1 MSDPANP
8 QRDDRP
14 RRHTF
19 RRRHRLSGRRAFAA
33 VFDARVRKHA
43 GPLTVFAKANG
54 LDHPR
59 LGLTVP
65 RRVGKAVVRNRIK
78 RLLREAFRLMRH
90 DWPGG
95 YDIVVV
101 VRPHQPATLADYQ
114 RLLFG
119 AVRGLH
125 LEWERRGRRG
135 GE

>member
-43 GPLTVFAKANG
+43 GPLTVFAKPNG

-78 RLLREAFRLMRH
+78 RLLREAYRLSQH
-90 DWPGG
+90 ELPGG
-95 YDIVVV
+95 YDIVVT
-101 VRPHQPATLADYQ
+101 VRPHAPASLDKYERMLTEAMRWVD
-114 RLLFG
+114 G
-119 AVRGLH
+119 
-125 LEWERRGRRG
+125 EWRRRGDAV
-135 GE
+135 